1 LDLKLDNL
9 IKLNQLGISISTV
22 HGLSISP
29 PPLSAFL
36 SLLPLDPSLL
46 FFCSCVRYHLPA
58 NFSVLTSYI
67 LPFSLVPTHFSPNGF
82 AIRSVSSPF
91 LSFAGEMTKP
101 RPLVVV
107 RRE

>member
-1 LDLKLDNL
+1 LDNL

-46 FFCSCVRYHLPA
+46 FFCSCVRDHLPA

-67 LPFSLVPTHFSPNGF
+67 PSFFSLFQRISRTKVLPFV
-82 AIRSVSSPF
+82 PF
-91 LSFAGEMTKP
+91 LSIFFLLPGK
-101 RPLVVV
+101 
-107 RRE
+107 